1 MIILTAGWTVKL
13 RGIEEKMGKFV
24 FRVKVIKD
32 KWWIGIRGR
41 EECREREGEGYVLG
55 IF

>member
-32 KWWIGIRGR
+32 KRWIGIRGR
-41 EECREREGEGYVLG
+41 GRVEGREGEGYVLG